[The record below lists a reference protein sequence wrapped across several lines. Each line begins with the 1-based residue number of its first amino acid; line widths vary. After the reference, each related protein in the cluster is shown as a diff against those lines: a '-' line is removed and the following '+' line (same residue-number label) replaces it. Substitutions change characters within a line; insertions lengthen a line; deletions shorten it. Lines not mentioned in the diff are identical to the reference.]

1 MTIKT
6 NITTAAMALSLI
18 AGVALATAATTP
30 AETPPVTNGQGY
42 GMMNGQGFGNG
53 MGMGQRNGQGNGQ
66 GIANGQGS
74 GNGHH
79 MFNGQG
85 RHHKGNAY
93 GKGMRGHNGQNCFQN
108 NRGRGM
114 GQQQGMMQGQRG
126 MNGGGAMMNP
136 ELVEKRNQF
145 LDSTAELRKQL
156 HDNHFSYREAL
167 RNPAMTQGEL
177 DAKQK
182 EIYTMRQELQTKRLA
197 AFNAK

>member
-42 GMMNGQGFGNG
+42 GMMNGQGAGNG
-53 MGMGQRNGQGNGQ
+53 MGMGQRNGQ

>member
-1 MTIKT
+1 MKIKT

-30 AETPPVTNGQGY
+30 TTDTPPVTNGQGY

-53 MGMGQRNGQGNGQ
+53 MGMGQE
-66 GIANGQGS
+66 
-74 GNGHH
+74 
-79 MFNGQG
+79 NGQG
-85 RHHKGNAY
+85 RHHRGNAY

-108 NRGRGM
+108 NRSWGM
-114 GQQQGMMQGQRG
+114 GQQQGMMQGRRG
-126 MNGGGAMMNP
+126 MHGGGAMMNP

-156 HDNHFSYREAL
+156 HDKHFSYREAL

-182 EIYTMRQELQTKRLA
+182 EIYTMHQELQTKRLA